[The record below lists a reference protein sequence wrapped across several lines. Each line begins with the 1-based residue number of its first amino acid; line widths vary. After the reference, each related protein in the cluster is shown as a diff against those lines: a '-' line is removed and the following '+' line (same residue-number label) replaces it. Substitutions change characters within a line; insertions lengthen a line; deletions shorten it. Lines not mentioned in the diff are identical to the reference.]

1 MIEQVFTGFDNG
13 ALLLITVVVP
23 AIVYAYA
30 KGYFKEF

>member
-1 MIEQVFTGFDNG
+1 MIEQIIPGFDNG